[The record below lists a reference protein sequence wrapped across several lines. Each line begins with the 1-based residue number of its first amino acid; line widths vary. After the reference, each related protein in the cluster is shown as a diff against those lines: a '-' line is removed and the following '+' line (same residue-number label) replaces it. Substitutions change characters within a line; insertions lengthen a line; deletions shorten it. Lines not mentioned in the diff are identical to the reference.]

1 MTALALVRLR
11 CSARLRRAALA
22 LAVLLAVAI
31 VALGAGFGW
40 FVLRAGRADPAPSHA
55 DGIVVLTGGAGRV
68 ELALRL
74 LAEGRAP
81 HLLVSGT
88 GPGDIGDIVARAGI
102 DSGLSARLPPGAI
115 TLGRGARTT
124 RGNATETAEWVAQL
138 ALHSLLVVTSGY
150 HMERAM
156 VELRR
161 TLPHGVALYPVP
173 LVPRAADG
181 HDRPPLRLLASEYAK
196 WLAAAL
202 GMSSLA
208 AREDER
214 PAPTGRGP
222 RMGG

>member
-1 MTALALVRLR
+1 MTALALAKLG
-11 CSARLRRAALA
+11 CPGRLRRVALA
-22 LAVLLAVAI
+22 LTALLLVGV
-31 VALGAGFGW
+31 VALAGGFAW
-40 FVLRAGRADPAPSHA
+40 FVLRAGRADLAPPQA

-81 HLLVSGT
+81 QLLVSGT

-124 RGNATETAEWVAQL
+124 RGNATETTEWVAAH

-150 HMERAM
+150 HMQRAL

-161 TLPHGVALYPVP
+161 ALPPGVALYPVP